1 MSISK
6 KYNPAEIEDK
16 WYAAWIEA
24 KAFKSEPDDR
34 EPYTIAIPPPNV
46 TGILHMGHMLNNTL
60 QDVLIRRKRMEGYNA
75 CWVPGTDHAS
85 IATEAKVVKMLAD
98 KGIKKEDIGRK
109 KYLEYAFEWKEKYGG
124 IILNQLRKLGASCD
138 WDRTS
143 FTMDKEYSESVID
156 VFCELYE
163 QGYIYRGVRMV
174 NWDPAAR
181 TAVSDEEVIHKE
193 TAGHLYHVRY
203 LIDGTADEYVTIATT
218 RPETILGDTA
228 ISVNPSDE
236 RYLHLHG
243 KKALVPLINRPIP
256 IIADDYVK
264 MDFGTGCLKVTPA
277 HDQNDYEI
285 GLRHNLESIDT
296 INDDGTMNEA
306 AQLYIGQDRM
316 DVRKQIVKDLKAV
329 GHIVKIEDY
338 IHEVGYSER
347 THVPIEPKLSL
358 QWFLKMEEISKPAL
372 EAINSGEIKLIP
384 SKFENTYRYWME
396 NVRDWCLSRQLWWG
410 HQIPAYY
417 INGTNQV
424 VVARNVE
431 EALEK
436 AKTLTK
442 NPQLTTADLEQDPDV
457 LDTWA
462 SSWLWPISVFNGLTR
477 PGNADFEYYY
487 PTNDLVTAPEILFFW
502 VARMIISGYKFTGK
516 KPFSNVYLHGIVR
529 DQLRRKMSKSLGNS
543 PDPLDLIA
551 KNGADGVRVG
561 MLLTSP
567 AGNDL
572 LFEVNKRVDSKTKQP
587 ILDQE
592 TGEEILD
599 APLVLQGR
607 NFANKIWNAYRLVK
621 GWELED
627 SAPLERQALAID
639 WIKARLNAAAL
650 EMESQYE
657 QFRISEALMNIYK
670 LAWNDFCSAYLEM
683 IKPEYGKPIS
693 KVVLEDTI
701 SLFEKLLKLI
711 HPFMPFITEEIWHG
725 LRTRKKGD
733 FIALSRIEPAQK
745 EESSLLEEMALI
757 QETITAI
764 RAFRKEKEIP
774 NKEPIELYIKTNR
787 TNLFEKYTSVLAH
800 RLNTSKINFV
810 TEKVDKAG
818 SLRVR
823 AHEFYIPLTSVDIEA
838 EKAKIQ
844 KEIDYTKGFLA
855 KTEKKLTNER
865 FVANA
870 PEKVVNLERKK
881 KADAEAKLAVLVE
894 SLAQLE

>member
-1 MSISK
+1 MKIKRYMSISK

-16 WYAAWIEA
+16 WYAAWMEA

-98 KGIKKEDIGRK
+98 RGIKKEDIGRE

-124 IILNQLRKLGASCD
+124 IILSQLRKLGASCD

-143 FTMDKEYSESVID
+143 FTMDEEYSESVID

-174 NWDPAAR
+174 NWDPVAR

-193 TAGHLYHVRY
+193 TQGNLYHVRY
-203 LIDGTADEYVTIATT
+203 RVEGTEDEYVTIATT

-228 ISVNPSDE
+228 ISVNPADE

-243 KKALVPLINRPIP
+243 KRALVPLINRSIP

-277 HDQNDYEI
+277 HDVNDYEI
-285 GLRHNLESIDT
+285 GIRHNLESIDT
-296 INDDGTMNEA
+296 ISDDGTMSEV

-316 DVRKQIVKDLKAV
+316 AVRKQIVKDLDAAE
-329 GHIVKIEDY
+329 HMVKIEPY
-338 IHEVGYSER
+338 THEVGYSER
-347 THVPIEPKLSL
+347 THVPIEPKLSM

-372 EAINSGEIKLIP
+372 EAITSGEIKLIP
-384 SKFENTYRYWME
+384 GKFENTYRYWME

-417 INGTNQV
+417 IKGTNQI
-424 VVARNVE
+424 VVASDADK
-431 EALEK
+431 ALEK
-436 AKTLTK
+436 AKALTG
-442 NPQLTTADLEQDPDV
+442 NEQLTAADLEQDADV

-477 PGNADFEYYY
+477 PNNEDIAYYY

-502 VARMIISGYKFTGK
+502 VARMIIAGYKFMGK
-516 KPFSNVYLHGIVR
+516 KPFNNVYLHGIVR
-529 DQLRRKMSKSLGNS
+529 DQTRRKMSKSLGNS

-572 LFEVNKRVDSKTKQP
+572 LFEVNKKVDKKTRQP
-587 ILDQE
+587 ILDSE
-592 TGEEILD
+592 TGEEILE
-599 APLVLQGR
+599 APLVIQGR
-607 NFANKIWNAYRLVK
+607 NFANKIWNAYRLIK
-621 GWELED
+621 GWELD
-627 SAPLERQALAID
+627 DRAPMERQQLAID
-639 WIKARLNAAAL
+639 WMKARLNEVAL
-650 EMESQYE
+650 EMEEQYA
-657 QFRISEALMNIYK
+657 QFRISETLMNVYK
-670 LAWNDFCSAYLEM
+670 LTWNDFCSSYLEM
-683 IKPEYGKPIS
+683 IKPEYGKPMS
-693 KVVLEDTI
+693 QQVLDATTD
-701 SLFEKLLKLI
+701 LFEELLKLI
-711 HPFMPFITEEIWHG
+711 HPFMPFISEEIWHG
-725 LRTRKKGD
+725 LRDRAQGD
-733 FIALSRIEPAQK
+733 FIALTRIEPARK
-745 EESSLLEEMALI
+745 EEAPVLDEMPLI
-757 QETITAI
+757 QEA
-764 RAFRKEKEIP
+764 
-774 NKEPIELYIKTNR
+774 
-787 TNLFEKYTSVLAH
+787 
-800 RLNTSKINFV
+800 V
-810 TEKVDKAG
+810 TG
-818 SLRVR
+818 SSS
-823 AHEFYIPLTSVDIEA
+823 F
-838 EKAKIQ
+838 
-844 KEIDYTKGFLA
+844 
-855 KTEKKLTNER
+855 
-865 FVANA
+865 
-870 PEKVVNLERKK
+870 
-881 KADAEAKLAVLVE
+881 
-894 SLAQLE
+894 